1 MSLFGNDDQYTDEQ
15 RKALA
20 KSAEIKAA
28 RGDGAGATGVA
39 PAGGIGKSR
48 EELSKIST
56 ANRNKGGRLSVSSGA
71 GGGSMT
77 GAGVTTSINYGKDGG
92 SGSMSAFG
100 VTTGASWGSGGGSG
114 GGSTAGSSARERL
127 GDPMS
132 DVGKKARDG
141 LSGGSSITETKNGVT
156 TSSGSSHT
164 ELGGGRSSATEYSS
178 HSSDDGVN
186 SSSGYSSTTATGGS
200 GSFGTGA
207 TENVMKKKK
216 FGIT

>member
-28 RGDGAGATGVA
+28 RGDGATGVT
-39 PAGGIGKSR
+39 PAGGIEHKTR
-48 EELSKIST
+48 DKL
-56 ANRNKGGRLSVSSGA
+56 A
-71 GGGSMT
+71 SMV
-77 GAGVTTSINYGKDGG
+77 A
-92 SGSMSAFG
+92 
-100 VTTGASWGSGGGSG
+100 G
-114 GGSTAGSSARERL
+114 GGSTAGSLARERL

-178 HSSDDGVN
+178 HSSNDGVN